1 MNEDELADLLD
12 EGAGPRARWGRR
24 GDAATRAAAEHV
36 RALLGDEAVWAEPD
50 PDGADAFLAA
60 VRQEQAELDELA
72 NGRGERRWVP
82 RAARRPA
89 PSRASRSSQSRPSG
103 PWAAIGH
110 TGQRLERRFGA
121 ARVRL
126 AAVAAVVLVLGLGV
140 VGGMALGEEGGEQ
153 ESWDATGT
161 EELALG
167 GTERAPDASAV
178 VHWDDT
184 PSGVEVWL
192 ASDGLGPAPEGSYY
206 EAWASGPDG
215 RVSLGTFHLRGGDDP
230 VVLWSGVP
238 LDRYPTLTVT
248 VQREGADPG
257 PSRDVVLE
265 GDVTAGG

>member
-1 MNEDELADLLD
+1 MA
-12 EGAGPRARWGRR
+12 
-24 GDAATRAAAEHV
+24 
-36 RALLGDEAVWAEPD
+36 
-50 PDGADAFLAA
+50 
-60 VRQEQAELDELA
+60 
-72 NGRGERRWVP
+72 
-82 RAARRPA
+82 
-89 PSRASRSSQSRPSG
+89 
-103 PWAAIGH
+103 H

-126 AAVAAVVLVLGLGV
+126 AAVAAVVLVVGLGV
-140 VGGMALGEEGGEQ
+140 VGGMALGEEGEQ
-153 ESWDATGT
+153 ESWDETGT
-161 EELALG
+161 EELALA
-167 GTERAPDASAV
+167 GTDRAPDASAV
-178 VHWDDT
+178 VQWADT

-238 LDRYPTLTVT
+238 FDRYPTLMVT
-248 VQREGADPG
+248 VEREGAAPG